1 MGMAGVKIKFAVF
14 VAALAWSGYCP
25 APSNSASPVAV
36 GIAQTLFRHLV
47 TFGLVTSVEWERTWG
62 LGALRK
68 LLAIH
73 SPERIVDERIT
84 HEIVRRADYNLHI
97 VRPVYLDVEFASRN
111 AAAVLFIH
119 GGGWTIGDVSMNY
132 RHLTEMAI
140 STGAVILSPDYR
152 LSPEHPY
159 PAALED
165 CYDSVNYISEN
176 AKALRINEIIITGD
190 SAGGQLTITTALKVL
205 DAGRVSLTGI
215 MPIYPVTQMVS
226 VDLPSYKRNDK
237 YLLSRYQMAAF
248 FASYLNGGKKA
259 VRATMSGNV
268 TKSAIASDPNIRHYL
283 GGIEISEEMSTTN
296 DHAPI
301 HYTQSPLFAPDD
313 LLAKL
318 PNCVIY
324 VSEHDVLHDDGVLL
338 HQRLVKLGVQSKLVE
353 WSGAIHAQVALSAQF
368 APVEVDPAATRQ
380 VAGYLKDLRYM
391 INKGK

>member
-1 MGMAGVKIKFAVF
+1 
-14 VAALAWSGYCP
+14 
-25 APSNSASPVAV
+25 
-36 GIAQTLFRHLV
+36 
-47 TFGLVTSVEWERTWG
+47 
-62 LGALRK
+62 
-68 LLAIH
+68 
-73 SPERIVDERIT
+73 
-84 HEIVRRADYNLHI
+84 
-97 VRPVYLDVEFASRN
+97 
-111 AAAVLFIH
+111 
-119 GGGWTIGDVSMNY
+119 
-132 RHLTEMAI
+132 MAI

-152 LSPEHPY
+152 LSPENPY

-338 HQRLVKLGVQSKLVE
+338 HQRSGFHVNLILNPIFYRLVKLGVQSKLVE